1 MHALYSAHHQIA
13 LGGLGLHSKCRCA
26 HGHRKAEAPH
36 LKVLSQKFPCED
48 DRLLPPVSASSRA
61 YAAPPVVR
69 AREGVLSA
77 PAEREIP
84 EHLEEGVMPRC
95 EADIVEI
102 VMFAADAQALLGGS
116 RA

>member
-1 MHALYSAHHQIA
+1 MRTPRRRWS
-13 LGGLGLHSKCRCA
+13 
-26 HGHRKAEAPH
+26 
-36 LKVLSQKFPCED
+36 
-48 DRLLPPVSASSRA
+48 
-61 YAAPPVVR
+61 